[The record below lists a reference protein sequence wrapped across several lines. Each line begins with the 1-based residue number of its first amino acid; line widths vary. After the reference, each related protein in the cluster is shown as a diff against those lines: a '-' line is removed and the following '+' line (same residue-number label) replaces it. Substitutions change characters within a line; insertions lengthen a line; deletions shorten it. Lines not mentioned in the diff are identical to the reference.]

1 MSFVAELL
9 ISFALVV
16 SGIFGFVGS
25 YGLVKLKHTLQRLH
39 APTKATTL
47 GVGGVLIASMIFF
60 YAKTGHIS
68 VHELLIT
75 LFLFL
80 TAPITANF
88 IAKAYMARTCARRPA
103 GQRRGLRLVG
113 LRRSRRMAPTGG
125 MSPCRWVQRKS
136 SALVMSTVS
145 GRKWSMS
152 EVSLSPPWMPCA
164 ISCAP

>member
-9 ISFALVV
+9 IAAALVV

-25 YGLVKLKHTLQRLH
+25 YGLVKLKTTLQRLH

-47 GVGGVLIASMIFF
+47 GVGGVLIASMIHF
-60 YAKTGHIS
+60 YTEEGYLS

-88 IAKAYMARTCARRPA
+88 IAKTYMAMN
-103 GQRRGLRLVG
+103 
-113 LRRSRRMAPTGG
+113 LRREELPE
-125 MSPCRWVQRKS
+125 
-136 SALVMSTVS
+136 S
-145 GRKWSMS
+145 GREHGWS
-152 EVSLSPPWMPCA
+152 VYDDPPEDEQR
-164 ISCAP
+164 S

>member
-1 MSFVAELL
+1 MPFFAELL
-9 ISFALVV
+9 IALALVI

-25 YGLVKLKHTLQRLH
+25 YGLIKLKNTLQRLH

-60 YAKTGHIS
+60 YIDTGHIS

-88 IAKAYMARTCARRPA
+88 VAKTYMAKN
-103 GQRRGLRLVG
+103 LRKEELPDSQG
-113 LRRSRRMAPTGG
+113 DYG
-125 MSPCRWVQRKS
+125 
-136 SALVMSTVS
+136 
-145 GRKWSMS
+145 WS
-152 EVSLSPPWMPCA
+152 VYDDPPESDPKD
-164 ISCAP
+164 